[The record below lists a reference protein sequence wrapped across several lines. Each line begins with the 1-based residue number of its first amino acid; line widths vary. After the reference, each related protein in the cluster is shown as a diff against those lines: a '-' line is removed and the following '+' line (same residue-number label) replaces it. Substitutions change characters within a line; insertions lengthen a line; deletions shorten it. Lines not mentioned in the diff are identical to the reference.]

1 MHFHPLYVLLAA
13 GMVCGPAAWADGS
26 TPQMQAPRPD
36 KENPAAVASLDRLA
50 ITRERPLFRPD
61 RRPLAAPPKV
71 ADAPPP
77 PPAPPAA
84 PPQVSLSGVV
94 VDEKGP
100 RALLRS
106 DPSGKIAP
114 ARLGD
119 DIGGWRI
126 TEIEDQYMVMSL
138 DNRTV
143 RVSLFAGD
151 HGGRQVAIV
160 HQSDRV
166 FEVNAAG
173 VLRSHRVRRAAHR

>member
-1 MHFHPLYVLLAA
+1 MRLQSLYVLLAA
-13 GMVCGPAAWADGS
+13 GMLCGPAAWADGS
-26 TPQMQAPRPD
+26 APQMQAAPPG

-61 RRPLAAPPKV
+61 RRPLAAPPKL
-71 ADAPPP
+71 AEAPP

-138 DNRTV
+138 DDRTV

-151 HGGRQVAIV
+151 HGGRKVAIV

-173 VLRSHRVRRAAHR
+173 ILRSHRVRRAANR